1 MEKLKNQKI
10 RNDHQM
16 QLKIKKLE
24 ELKQRVNENFIEGF
38 KKQRNIECWKL

>member
-38 KKQRNIECWKL
+38 KKQRNI